1 LPESFKKGL
10 RFFFTLAVV
19 LVVVIFILSSGLKL
33 AYPLKYKEYVFKYS
47 LQNNI
52 DPYLVFAIIKA
63 ESGFKPEAISRKN
76 ARGLMQIS
84 EKTAMWGAESLGLEN
99 FAYETLFD
107 PEINIMI
114 GCWYIAILMKE
125 FDNDID
131 LVITAYNGG
140 SGNVNDWL
148 RDKNYSDSGTK
159 LDKIPFR
166 ETELFLKRVKNYYYV
181 YSKLYRNRAK

>member
-1 LPESFKKGL
+1 MPESLKKSL
-10 RFFFTLAVV
+10 KFFFILAVA

-33 AYPLKYKEYVFKYS
+33 IYPVKYKEYVFKYS

-63 ESGFKPEAISRKN
+63 ESGFNPEAVSRKN

-84 EKTAMWGAESLGLEN
+84 EKTAMWGAKSLELEN
-99 FAYETLFD
+99 FDEESLFD
-107 PEINIMI
+107 PEINIKI
-114 GCWYIAILMKE
+114 GCWYIAALMKE
-125 FDNDID
+125 FGNDTD
-131 LVITAYNGG
+131 LVIAAYNGG

-148 RDKNYSDSGTK
+148 RDKDYSDSGTK

-166 ETELFLKRVKNYYYV
+166 ETELFVKKVKNYHYV
-181 YSKLYRNRAK
+181 YLKLYRDRTR